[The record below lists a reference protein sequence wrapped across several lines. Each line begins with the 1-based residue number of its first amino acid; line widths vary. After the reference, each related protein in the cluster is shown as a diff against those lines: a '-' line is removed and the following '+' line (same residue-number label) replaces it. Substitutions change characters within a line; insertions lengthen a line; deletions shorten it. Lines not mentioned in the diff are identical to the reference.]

1 VSLTKA
7 TKSLLVSSTPVA
19 NYRQPSKFIDGV
31 TATSVDLG
39 KHLNTG
45 VIDTS
50 SKFADSINNTGSPIA
65 NGFINTGGE
74 YLCKFFLINLNG
86 S

>member
-1 VSLTKA
+1 
-7 TKSLLVSSTPVA
+7 VSSTPVA
-19 NYRQPSKFIDGV
+19 NYRQLSKFIDGV
-31 TATSVDLG
+31 TAISVDLG

-45 VIDTS
+45 VLDTS

-65 NGFINTGGE
+65 NGFINTGGAPLMFNIFE
-74 YLCKFFLINLNG
+74 NFFLINLNG